1 MFVNLIA
8 FFNLVLPLDW
18 FTFARMIGQQRNNV
32 DTMSLGTFLMAYLI
46 QSSCGLPF
54 SQCPLTFLQLV
65 RPF

>member
-46 QSSCGLPF
+46 QSSC
-54 SQCPLTFLQLV
+54 
-65 RPF
+65 

>member
-32 DTMSLGTFLMAYLI
+32 DTMSLGTFLIA
-46 QSSCGLPF
+46 QSFFNVTLNHSPTLF
-54 SQCPLTFLQLV
+54 VV
-65 RPF
+65 RL